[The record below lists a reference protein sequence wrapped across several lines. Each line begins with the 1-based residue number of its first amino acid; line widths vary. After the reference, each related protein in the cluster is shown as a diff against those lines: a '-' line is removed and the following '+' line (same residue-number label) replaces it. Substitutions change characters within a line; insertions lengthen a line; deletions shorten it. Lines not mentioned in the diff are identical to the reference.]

1 MLEPATLLPDIEGDV
16 AFVTGAASGI
26 GLAVS
31 KALVNR
37 GESVI
42 MLDINEEGCK
52 KAATELNEK
61 AGKKVAIAV
70 KADTTCFKDQLAAYE
85 LGKEAFGRVDYC
97 NAILLYALS
106 NFTCIFVVFANAGIA
121 EHPWLPPFD
130 PSTASSRAI
139 IEPDTKT
146 LDVSL
151 NGQLNTAALAFQVFE
166 RQKPNPRTGFRGKLV
181 MTASVYGY
189 WSCKSM
195 PMYAAAKAGV
205 VNFVRGLARYYGDKG
220 VTVNMV
226 GLVFD
231 DVGGLVTPIAPPDF
245 VELLGEHMF
254 SSVDFVAEKMISVLG
269 SSKDNGRAI
278 SIVRREVWDHP
289 EPSLMYEQNKPGMDF
304 VEDEVGRRMGLWK

>member
-1 MLEPATLLPDIEGDV
+1 MLEPATLLPDVEGDV

-37 GESVI
+37 GASVI
-42 MLDINEEGCK
+42 MLDINEEGCQK
-52 KAATELNEK
+52 EAAELNEK
-61 AGKKVAIAV
+61 AGKTVAIAV

-85 LGKEAFGRVDYC
+85 LGKEALEGWITVMPFSSTHFQNLIC
-97 NAILLYALS
+97 
-106 NFTCIFVVFANAGIA
+106 TFVVFANAGIA

-130 PSTASSRAI
+130 PSTASSRPI

-166 RQKPNPRTGFRGKLV
+166 RQQPNPRTGFRGKLV

-226 GLVFD
+226 SPNV
-231 DVGGLVTPIAPPDF
+231 VGKY
-245 VELLGEHMF
+245 
-254 SSVDFVAEKMISVLG
+254 SSF
-269 SSKDNGRAI
+269 N
-278 SIVRREVWDHP
+278 
-289 EPSLMYEQNKPGMDF
+289 
-304 VEDEVGRRMGLWK
+304 